1 MRSSATFGW
10 CITGVA
16 AVVGLTAALACGEST
31 PPAKTAKDTESTKT
45 ETKSE
50 DKPAAEDKTSED
62 KSGPGAEGTS
72 EAPKEAPCS
81 VDNSQPA
88 TSKAGTVKVLTGC
101 VSAQKSLKLL
111 EQYYP
116 QMHACF
122 ASEFKANRKAK
133 GEVNIKIN
141 VGQSGTYSVRVHKED
156 VTSEELV
163 KCLVG
168 VLEPL
173 PYPKPEFGGAT
184 IEFTTQ
190 LK

>member
-1 MRSSATFGW
+1 MRSRATFGW

-16 AVVGLTAALACGEST
+16 VVVALTAALACGEST
-31 PPAKTAKDTESTKT
+31 PPAKSASDKESAKT
-45 ETKSE
+45 EAKTE
-50 DKPAAEDKTSED
+50 DKTAAEDKSAED
-62 KSGPGAEGTS
+62 KSGPGAEPTA
-72 EAPKEAPCS
+72 EAPKEGACPI
-81 VDNSQPA
+81 DNSQPA

-116 QMHACF
+116 QLHACF

-141 VGQSGTYSVRVHKED
+141 VGQSGTYSVRVHKDD

-184 IEFTTQ
+184 IEFTTL